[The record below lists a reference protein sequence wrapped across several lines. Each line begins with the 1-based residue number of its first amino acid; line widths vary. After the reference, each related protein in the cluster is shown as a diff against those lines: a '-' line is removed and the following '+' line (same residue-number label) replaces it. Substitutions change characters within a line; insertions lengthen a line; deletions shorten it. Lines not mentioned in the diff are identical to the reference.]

1 MKHSPYAAAAVIAL
15 HALVLHALAPA
26 IAAVTPQTD
35 PEPAHEQ
42 RNEREPKL
50 RGMTGGGLACASKYR
65 GIGVRVNAIGVVI
78 EVAPG
83 GPADGAGIL
92 VGDTLVT
99 QGYFFRPVGTPVEL
113 ELTRDGR
120 TYFTIALVADV
131 CQEG

>member
-1 MKHSPYAAAAVIAL
+1 MKHSPYTAAAVLAL
-15 HALVLHALAPA
+15 HAIVLHALTPA
-26 IAAVTPQTD
+26 IAVSAPPSQ
-35 PEPAHEQ
+35 PEPAHER
-42 RNEREPKL
+42 RNEREPRL

-65 GIGVRVNAIGVVI
+65 GIGVRVNAIGVIV

-99 QGYFFRPVGTPVEL
+99 QGFFFRPIGTPVEL

-120 TYFTIALVADV
+120 TYFTVALVSDV